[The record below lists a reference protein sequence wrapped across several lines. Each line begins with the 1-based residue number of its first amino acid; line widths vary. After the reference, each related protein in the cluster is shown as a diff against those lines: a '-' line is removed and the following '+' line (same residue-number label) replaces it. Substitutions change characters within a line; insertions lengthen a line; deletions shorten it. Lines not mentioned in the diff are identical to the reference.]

1 MESDIEKLN
10 MELIQAQMLLRASH
24 DLFEDILVEVT
35 RQRLS
40 GKMSSNDEINLK
52 ISARITKFS
61 QRDDEIRRQL
71 LRLNKLGKPQTKI
84 A

>member
-40 GKMSSNDEINLK
+40 GKMASNDEINLK
-52 ISARITKFS
+52 ISALITKFS
-61 QRDDEIRRQL
+61 QRDDEIRRML

-84 A
+84 S